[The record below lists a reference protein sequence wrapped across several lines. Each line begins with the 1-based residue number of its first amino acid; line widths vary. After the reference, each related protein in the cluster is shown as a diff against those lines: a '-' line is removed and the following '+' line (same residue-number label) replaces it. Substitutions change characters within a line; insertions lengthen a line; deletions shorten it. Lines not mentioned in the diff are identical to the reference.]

1 MHTDHAKL
9 FNRNNL
15 ENFYHFMRHEMEYKP
30 STIAEKLRRLKKAM
44 DFLDHLNFKDIKQHQ
59 HSLKYK
65 NLLTF
70 TSWINLLSKHIA
82 LQRQERGR
90 MLDSEVAHTI
100 SPLPFLDNEEVKRKV
115 AIAKKISEQV
125 FSTLVT

>member
-1 MHTDHAKL
+1 
-9 FNRNNL
+9 
-15 ENFYHFMRHEMEYKP
+15 
-30 STIAEKLRRLKKAM
+30 M
-44 DFLDHLNFKDIKQHQ
+44 DFLDHLNFEDIKQHQ
-59 HSLKYK
+59 HSLQYK
-65 NLLTF
+65 NLL

-100 SPLPFLDNEEVKRKV
+100 SPLTFLDNEEVKRKV